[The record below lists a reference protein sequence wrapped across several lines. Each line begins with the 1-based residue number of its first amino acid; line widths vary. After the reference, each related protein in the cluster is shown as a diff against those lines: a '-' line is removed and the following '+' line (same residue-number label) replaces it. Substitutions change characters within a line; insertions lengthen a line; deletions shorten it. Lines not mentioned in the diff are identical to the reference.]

1 MGRQRGKKRKF
12 TRWELTTRFSALLD
26 RAVARLNV
34 PLALDA
40 ILIRAAG
47 HLQRSTAAD
56 AVLIMGTVP
65 STAGLILTERG
76 DFLLTEAGAFLET

>member
-12 TRWELTTRFSALLD
+12 TRWELTTKFSALLSG
-26 RAVARLNV
+26 AVEQ
-34 PLALDA
+34 
-40 ILIRAAG
+40 
-47 HLQRSTAAD
+47 LQTSTAAD